1 VVRVPGGTGNFS
13 LHHRVQTGSG
23 THSASYPMGTKGS
36 FLAVNLPECE
46 ADSTPPSSAEDN
58 FTFNLPVAC
67 VTDIVLLKHAAL
79 FHKPAV

>member
-1 VVRVPGGTGNFS
+1 
-13 LHHRVQTGSG
+13 
-23 THSASYPMGTKGS
+23 MGTKGS